1 MKGEASEWL
10 GATFSATSH
19 FRGHGRGGSR
29 STQRSVRR
37 ARLPAYL
44 GDRSASRRALVSG
57 HIGPLRLTVFLPA
70 FHFGVV
76 GFGLKPGSFLSADIE
91 GHRAV
96 SDAGQCVGCHPHG
109 EIGGVRRATG
119 LEA

>member
-76 GFGLKPGSFLSADIE
+76 GFGLKPGSFLSRISKATGPQAMPVNASGAIHT
-91 GHRAV
+91 GK
-96 SDAGQCVGCHPHG
+96 
-109 EIGGVRRATG
+109 IGGVLRATG